1 MCNLNNIIES
11 EKHLEEY
18 SNYMDFIFKHIV
30 SENKDKYKRLIKEE
44 DIELGHIHKYEGKG
58 FEGAERWFFNYKII
72 TRGYGYDLHRTTNQI
87 GFNEWKRLLIKENR
101 DKRIEEL
108 LSGLDK
114 PEKEKIGL

>member
-18 SNYMDFIFKHIV
+18 NNYMNFIFKHIV

-44 DIELGHIHKYEGKG
+44 DIELGHIR
-58 FEGAERWFFNYKII
+58 FEGSERWFFNYKII
-72 TRGYGYDLHRTTNQI
+72 NNYGNIMGLTNQI
-87 GFNEWKRLLIKENR
+87 GFNEWRRLLIKENR

-108 LSGLDK
+108 LEGLDT
-114 PEKEKIGL
+114 KEKRKLGL